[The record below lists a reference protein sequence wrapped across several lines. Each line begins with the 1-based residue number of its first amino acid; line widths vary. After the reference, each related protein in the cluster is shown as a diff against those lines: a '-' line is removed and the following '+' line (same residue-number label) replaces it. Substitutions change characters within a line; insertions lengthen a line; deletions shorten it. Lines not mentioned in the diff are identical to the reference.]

1 MRYCNLKSAKGDKR
15 GLCGLPRMSRIQRRY
30 GSFWPLVMGFI
41 SLTVIF
47 FLGVYGYMAVE
58 GWTYLESFYM
68 VLITLATVGFE
79 EVRPLSDNGMVL
91 TCVLI
96 VLGVGNFAYL
106 IGAFSQILVEGR
118 LQTVWGRHRV
128 QKTIDKLNNHIIV
141 CGYGRIG
148 SIAVRE
154 IRREGLPVVVVEM
167 NEELVAKM
175 EEDDVLY
182 IFGDATSDEI
192 LERAGIGRAKSL
204 ITALSHEAANV
215 YVSLTARQISP
226 GLNIVARAN
235 EEGHIP
241 RLERAGADRV
251 MLPHT
256 IGGIRMAQSVL
267 RPAVTSFLELT
278 VAGDGMELSMEEL
291 TLSERSEL
299 CGLNLIESKIRQRFN
314 VIIISIKRADGQVVF
329 NPEASTVLNAGDT
342 LIVVGGKESLSG
354 LWEITS

>member
-1 MRYCNLKSAKGDKR
+1 MSVCKLDSAKGDKV
-15 GLCGLPRMSRIQRRY
+15 GLCGLPKMSRLQKRY
-30 GSFWPLVMGFI
+30 GSFWPLVMGFVT
-41 SLTVIF
+41 LTVIF
-47 FLGVYGYMAVE
+47 FLGVYGYMVVE
-58 GWTYLESFYM
+58 GFSYLESFYM
-68 VLITLATVGFE
+68 VLITLSTVGFE
-79 EVRPLSDNGMVL
+79 EVRPLSEKGMVL
-91 TCVLI
+91 TSVLI

-128 QKTIDKLNNHIIV
+128 QKAIDKLSNHTIV

-167 NEELVAKM
+167 NEDLLSKM

-182 IFGDATSDEI
+182 VFGDATSDEI
-192 LERAGIGRAKSL
+192 LERAGIHRAKSL

-226 GLNIVARAN
+226 DLHIVARAN
-235 EEGHIP
+235 EEAHIP

-291 TLSERSEL
+291 TLSERSDL

-314 VIIISIKRADGQVVF
+314 VIIISIKRADGGIVF
-329 NPEASTVLNAGDT
+329 NPEAKTILNPGDT
-342 LIVVGGKESLSG
+342 LIVVGGKDNLG
-354 LWEITS
+354 DLWEVTS

>member
-1 MRYCNLKSAKGDKR
+1 MCKLGSVRDDR
-15 GLCGLPRMSRIQRRY
+15 FGLCGLPKMSTLQRKY
-30 GSFWPLVMGFI
+30 GSFWPLVMGFV

-47 FLGVYGYMAVE
+47 FAGVYGYMAVE

-79 EVRPLSDNGMVL
+79 EVRPLSDNGMIL

-96 VLGVGNFAYL
+96 VMGVGNFAFL
-106 IGAFSQILVEGR
+106 VGAFSQILVEGR

-128 QKTIDKLNNHIIV
+128 QKAIDKLSNHIIV

-154 IRREGLPVVVVEM
+154 IRREGLPVVVIETS
-167 NEELVAKM
+167 EDLIPKM
-175 EEDDVLY
+175 DDDGVLY
-182 IFGDATSDEI
+182 IFGDATDDEV

-215 YVSLTARQISP
+215 YVSLTARQLAP
-226 GLNIVARAN
+226 HLNIVARAN
-235 EEGHIP
+235 EEAHIP
-241 RLERAGADRV
+241 RLKRAGADRV

-278 VAGDGMELSMEEL
+278 VAGDGMDLSMEEL
-291 TLSERSEL
+291 TLSERSEF
-299 CGLNLIESKIRQRFN
+299 CGQNLIETKIRQRFN
-314 VIIISIKRADGQVVF
+314 IMIISIKRADGEVVF
-329 NPEASTVLNAGDT
+329 NPEARTVLGVGDT
-342 LIVVGGKESLSG
+342 LIVVGSRENLNK